1 MMSMKEHIRPGVML
15 SEMLFPHLGRPGIF
29 ADSIE
34 RIIGIGFYEN
44 VEILPILDA
53 DERQRV
59 GELIRTNG
67 LSLNS
72 WMSFIQM
79 EEGLD
84 LGSLDEGHRR
94 KSVARTIEFMEPAA
108 EVGTR
113 GFGVLVGPDPG
124 PAQRAAVIDALVI
137 SFCELGD
144 AISAFTPMH
153 LLFEPMDREAH
164 KKGVIGPTSEFV
176 PLTERVRKHYPQM
189 GVCWDSSHIALNGED
204 LCDSLEASWH
214 TVTQIHFANPVLDLQ
229 SPVYGDTHQPFGPP
243 GIIGPQKI
251 ADVILKAEAIGMCDN
266 ERPYMSVEVRTTLG
280 GDPWETDAHQRET
293 LSQAWALYEKAK
305 RRL

>member
-1 MMSMKEHIRPGVML
+1 MMSMKEYIRPGVML
-15 SEMLFPHLGRPGIF
+15 SEMLFPYLGRPGIF

-34 RIIGIGFYEN
+34 RIIEIGFYEN
-44 VEILPILDA
+44 VEILPVRDA
-53 DERQRV
+53 GERQRV
-59 GELIRTNG
+59 GELIRMNG

-72 WMSFIQM
+72 WMSLIQM

-84 LGSLDEGHRR
+84 LGSLDAGHRR

-113 GFGVLVGPDPG
+113 CFGVLVCPDPG
-124 PAQRAAVIDALVI
+124 PAQRAAAIDALVI

-144 AISAFTPMH
+144 AISAFAPMH

-176 PLTERVRKHYPQM
+176 PLTERVRKHYPQI

-243 GIIGPQKI
+243 GIIGPRKI

-266 ERPYMSVEVRTTLG
+266 GRPYMSVEVRTTPG
-280 GDPWETDAHQRET
+280 GDPAHQRKT
-293 LSQAWALYEKAK
+293 LSQAWALYEEAK
-305 RRL
+305 YQL